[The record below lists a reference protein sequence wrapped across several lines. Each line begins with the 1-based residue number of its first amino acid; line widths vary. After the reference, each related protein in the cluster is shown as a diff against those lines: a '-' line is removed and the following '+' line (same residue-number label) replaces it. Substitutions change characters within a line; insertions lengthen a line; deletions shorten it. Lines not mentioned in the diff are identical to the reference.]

1 MQMSGRE
8 WPGRLVSRSWR
19 SVASSLGAVAVAVG
33 LATLG
38 AAAETLPLPANLIG
52 LGSGAGER
60 LLIESTARQAYWPL
74 SMQFVTQKNQAY
86 CGVATLVMVLNA
98 LEVPAPPMPGI
109 EPFSTFTQ
117 DNVLNDKTEQIL
129 PQADLLK
136 QGMTLDQF
144 ARLLQVHGVRAEVHH
159 AAAGGM
165 ARFRA
170 SAVRY
175 LSLPRHHVVVNYLRR
190 TLGQE
195 KGGHLSPLAAYDEK
209 TDRFLILDVS
219 RYKYPPVW
227 VTTEDLFAAMN
238 TVDADNAGQTRGF
251 VLIE

>member
-1 MQMSGRE
+1 MSWLR
-8 WPGRLVSRSWR
+8 R
-19 SVASSLGAVAVAVG
+19 SVVSHLGTVAVAVG
-33 LATLG
+33 LATVG

-52 LGSGAGER
+52 LGSDTGER

-98 LEVPAPPMPGI
+98 LEVPAPPLPGI
-109 EPFSTFTQ
+109 ELFTTFTQ
-117 DNVLNDKTEQIL
+117 DNVLNDTTEPIL
-129 PQADLLK
+129 PQADLLR

-144 ARLLQVHGVRAEVHH
+144 ARLLQLHGVRAEVHH
-159 AAAGGM
+159 AATGAM

-190 TLGQE
+190 ALGQE

-238 TVDADNAGQTRGF
+238 TVDADNADQTRGF